1 MLARI
6 AFTFCTLL
14 LPILGFADSRDK
26 ECQEW
31 TRQAVE
37 NPAVGCEAACS
48 QAKHFDRYG
57 YHAGLIAAQKDLA
70 GLEKFVRYT
79 ARSSIIGAGSEEQA
93 CHLYACS
100 FNGVISRLQKS
111 YQMPAPRQK
120 SESLDSWTTRQ
131 SRIPPSASQKPIVWQ
146 LRIRNN
152 VL

>member
-57 YHAGLIAAQKDLA
+57 YHAGLVAAQKDLA

-93 CHLYACS
+93 CHLYALLVQWGDQPFAKVVS
-100 FNGVISRLQKS
+100 DAGTKAKERVVGLLDYAAVTDSAKRFPKTYSLAVTH
-111 YQMPAPRQK
+111 
-120 SESLDSWTTRQ
+120 SE
-131 SRIPPSASQKPIVWQ
+131 
-146 LRIRNN
+146 
-152 VL
+152 